1 MGAIQALPAMCSLRC
16 LTLAVVARPGASMPP
31 KYSLDELCGD
41 LMRDFKW
48 DGPDTAS
55 ERLVITCKA
64 VPVNV

>member
-1 MGAIQALPAMCSLRC
+1 MGAIQALSAMCSLRSP
-16 LTLAVVARPGASMPP
+16 TLAVFARLGASMPQ

-55 ERLVITCKA
+55 ECLVITCKA
-64 VPVNV
+64 VSVNV